1 MSKKE
6 REYSAEISEKV
17 VGMMKLFIGKDLT
30 EFPVPCLTKWLGGTI
45 IDVTRG
51 TIETEIK
58 VIRNMT
64 NPAGYLHGGIQ
75 CAMIDDA
82 MGWACATLGY
92 EHQFLSTNLN
102 VDYLGTA
109 RNGDVVRIKAYI
121 FREGS
126 TLLHAV
132 GEIKKV
138 ETVIAKA
145 QSNVYISGKP
155 VDYKNITG
163 SFGRM

>member
-1 MSKKE
+1 MKKTE
-6 REYSAEISEKV
+6 KEYSVEISEKT
-17 VGMMKLFIGKDLT
+17 VGMMKLFIGKNLT
-30 EFPVPCLTKWLGGTI
+30 EFPVPCLTKWIGGTI
-45 IDVTRG
+45 IEVERG
-51 TIETEIK
+51 MIELEIK
-58 VIRNMT
+58 ADRNMT

-75 CAMIDDA
+75 CALIDDA

-109 RNGDVVRIKAYI
+109 RAGDVVRTRAHIY
-121 FREGS
+121 REGS

-132 GEIKKV
+132 AEIKKG

-155 VDYKNITG
+155 VDFKNIAG

>member
-1 MSKKE
+1 MTKTKK
-6 REYSAEISEKV
+6 EYSAEISDKV
-17 VGMMKLFIGKDLT
+17 IAMMKLFIGKDLT

-45 IDVTRG
+45 IEVTRG
-51 TIETEIK
+51 VIELEIK
-58 VIRNMT
+58 TNRSMT
-64 NPAGYLHGGIQ
+64 NPAGYLHGGTQ

-109 RNGDVVRIKAYI
+109 RAGDTVRVRAYI
-121 FREGS
+121 YREGS
-126 TLLHAV
+126 TLLHVV
-132 GEIKKV
+132 GEIRKGD
-138 ETVIAKA
+138 TVIAKS

-155 VDYKNITG
+155 VDYKNLVG

>member
-1 MSKKE
+1 MKAAD

-17 VGMMKLFIGKDLT
+17 VGMMKLFTGKDLT
-30 EFPVPCLTKWLGGTI
+30 EFPMPCLTKWIGGTI
-45 IDVTRG
+45 IEVDRG
-51 TIETEIK
+51 IIEIEIK
-58 VIRNMT
+58 ANRNMT
-64 NPAGYLHGGIQ
+64 NPAGYLHGGLQ
-75 CAMIDDA
+75 CALIDDA

-109 RNGDVVRIKAYI
+109 RAGDVVRVRSYI
-121 FREGS
+121 YREGN

-132 GEIKKV
+132 AEIKKGD
-138 ETVIAKA
+138 TVIAKG
-145 QSNVYISGKP
+145 QSNIYISGKP
-155 VDYKNITG
+155 VDYKNIVG